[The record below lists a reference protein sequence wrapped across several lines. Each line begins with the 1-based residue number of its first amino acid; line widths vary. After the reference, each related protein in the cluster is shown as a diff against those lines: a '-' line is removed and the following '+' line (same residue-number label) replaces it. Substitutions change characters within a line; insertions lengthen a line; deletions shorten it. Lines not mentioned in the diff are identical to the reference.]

1 MKNRKL
7 PTRHYHFYQ
16 LSAWASLA
24 CLTVLGF
31 SFTLLTPTPVFAN
44 TETTSESRS
53 TCTDEADPETCAG
66 FQLVQQVLNYMAA
79 ITIPIISLVII
90 VGGIQ
95 YSLAGS
101 NPQALATA
109 KSRLMKAAIALVTFV
124 GLWGFLK
131 WLIPGGLG

>member
-1 MKNRKL
+1 
-7 PTRHYHFYQ
+7 
-16 LSAWASLA
+16 
-24 CLTVLGF
+24 
-31 SFTLLTPTPVFAN
+31 
-44 TETTSESRS
+44 
-53 TCTDEADPETCAG
+53 
-66 FQLVQQVLNYMAA
+66 MAA